1 MSHDYYHASGKKYW
15 YMTYVEYCPVCG
27 KEDTWRERRYTP
39 RPEKWEDRH
48 DFKEVYDWCN
58 G

>member
-1 MSHDYYHASGKKYW
+1 MKYW
-15 YMTYVEYCPVCG
+15 YFISVEYCPVCG
-27 KEDTWRERRYTP
+27 RDDTWRERRYSP

-48 DFKEVYDWCN
+48 SFKEVYDWCV